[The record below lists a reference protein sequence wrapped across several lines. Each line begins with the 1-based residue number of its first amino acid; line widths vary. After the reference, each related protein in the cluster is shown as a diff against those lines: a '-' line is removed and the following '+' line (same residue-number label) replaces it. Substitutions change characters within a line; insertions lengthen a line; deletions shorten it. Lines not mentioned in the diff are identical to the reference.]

1 MADVVRQQADA
12 LMLCSES
19 AVGLYCDKAID
30 VLTSIS
36 IKIEAWC
43 RQEKF
48 GVLQLPTIGII
59 EEGRI
64 SEEICAGAVMMANQ
78 LKARAIFVF
87 TRRGYMA
94 QFLSRLRP
102 DCPIFAFT
110 GIIFNF
116 HSLTLIPSSDSNA
129 IRRRLNLRWGVCPFL
144 MDFDPSPEKNVQRTF
159 K

>member
-30 VLTSIS
+30 VLTSVS
-36 IKIEAWC
+36 TKIEAWC

-48 GVLQLPTIGII
+48 GVLQLPEIGMI

-78 LKARAIFVF
+78 LKTRAIFVF
-87 TRRGYMA
+87 TKRGYMA
-94 QFLSRLRP
+94 NFLSRLRP

-110 GIIFNF
+110 GTVF
-116 HSLTLIPSSDSNA
+116 HIHSMTVVKPDSNA